1 MLRRI
6 RVNSFVR
13 AAVYGQICLAVAI
26 EIQAP
31 EHHRTLHGLL
41 ENPCEE
47 LPALREDD
55 ARARDTDGENFHGVS
70 GCSLSGIHLTNAGS
84 LSKTAAS
91 GARAPLDAVITAGM
105 NPRPSNSGI
114 C

>member
-41 ENPCEE
+41 EDPCGE

-55 ARARDTDGENFHGVS
+55 ARARDADGENFHDVS
-70 GCSLSGIHLTNAGS
+70 GCSPSGSGSRHPDYCRQSRTAAPLIRSDFKS
-84 LSKTAAS
+84 LSARLAS
-91 GARAPLDAVITAGM
+91 RSEK
-105 NPRPSNSGI
+105 R
-114 C
+114 